1 MEYLCFK
8 KLVMTLHVY
17 KANVFLNKYTSTC
30 VSSTINKVTIFYYES
45 ASNLNTAPQ
54 QLYDDA

>member
-1 MEYLCFK
+1 M
-8 KLVMTLHVY
+8 LHAY
-17 KANVFLNKYTSTC
+17 KSKFVFEQYTSTC

-45 ASNLNTAPQ
+45 ASNIITASQ